1 MSRRRMNAMDMIL
14 AALACVLLAG
24 CITSPRS
31 QARPTPNRYIT
42 YYDHREQ
49 EESWYYWGKT
59 TYLCMNQPPA
69 GDAEFWCK
77 IANDESRKREARCLA
92 AGIVF
97 GGFVRAGFTSE
108 MMRKA
113 IPDPRWLKNCTLGAN
128 VVVGGRW
135 PYSISSGTHFY
146 LIFFPEQ
153 TNSSKSYWSIDF
165 TLSTGTREDFVSVE
179 DAAKFLNGTL
189 TDKRVQIEEFIMMY
203 PLPGVPPLPATIGYV
218 EEMHNRRGVGIKV
231 VPDVW
236 FEMQ

>member
-1 MSRRRMNAMDMIL
+1 MSCRL
-14 AALACVLLAG
+14 ATALGYTRGAGCLAVRCDRQNSVCSASFCSRGREFGASTERNEIVPRLPQSAIAVLACVLLAG
-24 CITSPRS
+24 CATSPRS
-31 QARPTPNRYIT
+31 EEQPTPQRYIT

-49 EESWYYWGKT
+49 QESWYYWGKT

-146 LIFFPEQ
+146 LILFPEQ
-153 TNSSKSYWSIDF
+153 TNSSSLTGASISRSAPVPGRILF
-165 TLSTGTREDFVSVE
+165 RLKTRQSS
-179 DAAKFLNGTL
+179 
-189 TDKRVQIEEFIMMY
+189 
-203 PLPGVPPLPATIGYV
+203 
-218 EEMHNRRGVGIKV
+218 
-231 VPDVW
+231 
-236 FEMQ
+236 